1 MKKIALF
8 LLTLAFLVIVPT
20 VFAQVTPT
28 PGSGIRIDI
37 VPKNIPGF
45 VDPGASGSNI
55 SNIIN
60 NVLKIIFVI
69 AALLVLIFLIMGAFQ
84 WIMSGGEKEA
94 VGKARLRI
102 THALIGLAILVLAF
116 VILGVV
122 GTIVG
127 INFLQFNIP
136 TLTQAP

>member
-1 MKKIALF
+1 MKKIAVF

-45 VDPGASGSNI
+45 VDPGAGGSNI

-60 NVLKIIFVI
+60 NVLKIIFVV